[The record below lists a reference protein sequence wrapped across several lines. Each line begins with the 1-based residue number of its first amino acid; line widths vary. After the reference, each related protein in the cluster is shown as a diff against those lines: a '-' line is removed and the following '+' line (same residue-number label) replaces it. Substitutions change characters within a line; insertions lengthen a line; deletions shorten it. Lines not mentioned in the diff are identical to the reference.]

1 MRQIKESKNVEYEE
15 ERKFKENYQH
25 LQHKANAAFNNNNNN
40 KHNDNK
46 SLQLNLKRRKVFYD
60 SGSVCLLL

>member
-1 MRQIKESKNVEYEE
+1 MRQIKESKNVEYED

-40 KHNDNK
+40 NDNK
-46 SLQLNLKRRKVFYD
+46 SQQLNLKRRKVFGD
-60 SGSVCLLL
+60 RGGVCLLL